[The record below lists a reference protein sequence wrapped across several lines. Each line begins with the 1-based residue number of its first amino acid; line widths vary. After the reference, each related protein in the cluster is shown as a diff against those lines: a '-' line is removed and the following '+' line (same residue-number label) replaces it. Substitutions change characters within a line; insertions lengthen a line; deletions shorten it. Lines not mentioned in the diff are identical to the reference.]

1 MEFWNSFNVC
11 NDNNNLLIKEIKSVR
26 VILNVLRQKVKMFIS
41 FTYQE
46 KKITKIF
53 FLISG
58 LIFLFCPLNTRAL
71 EICANK
77 KNKIGTEFKYLG
89 ESDWQLLSTSR
100 VKINS
105 DLQEDVLKALFE
117 AEANSRVKILR
128 FANSKCDEE
137 KCVSS
142 VKMDEGS
149 LSKQLKNM
157 VTTSRCYK
165 PDSFV
170 EVSVKVS
177 SKNYKN

>member
-1 MEFWNSFNVC
+1 MFK
-11 NDNNNLLIKEIKSVR
+11 LI
-26 VILNVLRQKVKMFIS
+26 
-41 FTYQE
+41 FT
-46 KKITKIF
+46 
-53 FLISG
+53 ISG
-58 LIFLFCPLNTRAL
+58 FIFLFCPLNTLAL

-77 KNKIGTEFKYLG
+77 NNKIGIGFKQNSKG
-89 ESDWQLLSTSR
+89 GWELLSTSK
-100 VKINS
+100 VNINS

-157 VTTSRCYK
+157 VTTSRCYV
-165 PDSFV
+165 PYSFV

-177 SKNYKN
+177 SETIKTEE

>member
-1 MEFWNSFNVC
+1 MFK
-11 NDNNNLLIKEIKSVR
+11 LI
-26 VILNVLRQKVKMFIS
+26 
-41 FTYQE
+41 FT
-46 KKITKIF
+46 
-53 FLISG
+53 ISG
-58 LIFLFCPLNTRAL
+58 FIFLFCPLNTLAL

-77 KNKIGTEFKYLG
+77 NNKIGLSIKTNSKGWE
-89 ESDWQLLSTSR
+89 LLSTSK
-100 VKINS
+100 VNINS

-137 KCVSS
+137 KCFSP

-157 VTTSRCYK
+157 VTTSRCYV
-165 PDSFV
+165 PYSFV

-177 SKNYKN
+177 Y

>member
-1 MEFWNSFNVC
+1 MFK
-11 NDNNNLLIKEIKSVR
+11 LI
-26 VILNVLRQKVKMFIS
+26 
-41 FTYQE
+41 FT
-46 KKITKIF
+46 
-53 FLISG
+53 ISG
-58 LIFLFCPLNTRAL
+58 FILLFCPLNTLAL

-77 KNKIGTEFKYLG
+77 HNKMRTEFKYLTKG
-89 ESDWQLLSTSR
+89 GWELLSTSK
-100 VKINS
+100 VNINS
-105 DLQEDVLKALFE
+105 NLQEDVLKALFE

-137 KCVSS
+137 KCVSP

-170 EVSVKVS
+170 EVSVKIS
-177 SKNYKN
+177 SKTIKIEE

>member
-1 MEFWNSFNVC
+1 MFK
-11 NDNNNLLIKEIKSVR
+11 LI
-26 VILNVLRQKVKMFIS
+26 
-41 FTYQE
+41 FT
-46 KKITKIF
+46 
-53 FLISG
+53 ISG
-58 LIFLFCPLNTRAL
+58 FIFLFCPLNTLAL

-77 KNKIGTEFKYLG
+77 NNKIGLSLKQNSKGWE
-89 ESDWQLLSTSR
+89 LLSTSK
-100 VKINS
+100 VNINS

-137 KCVSS
+137 KCFSP

-157 VTTSRCYK
+157 VTTSRCYV
-165 PDSFV
+165 PYSFV

-177 SKNYKN
+177 SY